1 MTTHVEQIEWH
12 RCYDDSWKGFIV
24 PEAFTHPAK
33 FARGLI
39 TRIYTHMLAE
49 GMLKRGDSV
58 VDPFGGIGTG
68 GIIAA
73 SYGLSWYGC
82 ELESKF
88 HVLAQQ
94 NFAMHMHMWMQFG
107 DQAPV
112 LVCGDSRKLRDNL
125 AGVLP
130 QAVVASP
137 PFTGGTDTQG
147 RGEKLLVD
155 ASAKH
160 RHKTRLIQ
168 GSAKEYGNTPGQ
180 LDGLPAG
187 DVNAVISSP
196 PFVDPRGAAGRNP
209 QDLACN
215 RQGYAAGITNEYGDT
230 EGQLSGM
237 AVGNVDVVVG
247 SPPYSETGVA
257 NAKGGNQIDHTRLS
271 ALIAG
276 KKDLAATA
284 QRDATK
290 QYGQAPGQLGA
301 MKSGDVEAVVSSP
314 PYEANGN
321 NEGHTYTRNFQ
332 YTGEH
337 NYTGNRCSVTRYDNP
352 TSDGQLGAQTGE
364 TFWHAARDIVSECYA
379 ILKPGGWSA
388 WVCKDF
394 VRNKARVPFCDDWCN
409 LLESQGFIVTT
420 RVHAMLVKETRE
432 ADLFGGDDHVQKTE
446 RKSFFRRLAEKK
458 GSPRIDWEEVIFA
471 RKQCDAAEH
480 GAFAQISD

>member
-88 HVLAQQ
+88 HALAQQ

-187 DVNAVISSP
+187 YSP
-196 PFVDPRGAAGRNP
+196 PPPHRPTSSRRVGRGLGRIASLHPAGLWLPNPFSQQSRQTIACGQFGFRPLRSLRRFRCMADFLPRHQRS
-209 QDLACN
+209 
-215 RQGYAAGITNEYGDT
+215 
-230 EGQLSGM
+230 QLPFLTTGL
-237 AVGNVDVVVG
+237 
-247 SPPYSETGVA
+247 PYP
-257 NAKGGNQIDHTRLS
+257 HTRS
-271 ALIAG
+271 
-276 KKDLAATA
+276 
-284 QRDATK
+284 
-290 QYGQAPGQLGA
+290 
-301 MKSGDVEAVVSSP
+301 
-314 PYEANGN
+314 
-321 NEGHTYTRNFQ
+321 
-332 YTGEH
+332 
-337 NYTGNRCSVTRYDNP
+337 
-352 TSDGQLGAQTGE
+352 
-364 TFWHAARDIVSECYA
+364 
-379 ILKPGGWSA
+379 
-388 WVCKDF
+388 
-394 VRNKARVPFCDDWCN
+394 
-409 LLESQGFIVTT
+409 
-420 RVHAMLVKETRE
+420 
-432 ADLFGGDDHVQKTE
+432 
-446 RKSFFRRLAEKK
+446 
-458 GSPRIDWEEVIFA
+458 
-471 RKQCDAAEH
+471 
-480 GAFAQISD
+480 

>member
-1 MTTHVEQIEWH
+1 MTTHVEQLDWH
-12 RCYDDSWKGFIV
+12 GCYDDSWKGFIV
-24 PEAFTHPAK
+24 PDAFAHPAK

-39 TRIYTHMLAE
+39 TRIYTHMLAQ

-73 SYGLSWYGC
+73 SNGLAWYGC
-82 ELESKF
+82 ELEAKF
-88 HVLAQQ
+88 HALGQQ
-94 NFAMHMHMWMQFG
+94 NFAMHMHTWMQF
-107 DQAPV
+107 DDPAPV
-112 LVCGDSRKLRDNL
+112 LVCGDSRRLRANL

-196 PFVDPRGAAGRNP
+196 PFLGARSGTTASSPPAAGGPCAERINTVA
-209 QDLACN
+209 DGD
-215 RQGYAAGITNEYGDT
+215 RYGDT

-237 AVGNVDVVVG
+237 AVGDVDAVVG
-247 SPPYSETGVA
+247 SPPYSERHAYADEARNESRAEKLKA
-257 NAKGGNQIDHTRLS
+257 NGQIGGTRGLHKP
-271 ALIAG
+271 AG
-276 KKDLAATA
+276 EHPDNLA
-284 QRDATK
+284 
-290 QYGQAPGQLGA
+290 QLPQ
-301 MKSGDVEAVVSSP
+301 GDVHSIVTSP
-314 PYEANGN
+314 PYE
-321 NEGHTYTRNFQ
+321 
-332 YTGEH
+332 
-337 NYTGNRCSVTRYDNP
+337 GNRFDGGKGSLKQPQGFCKGYSADGGYADN
-352 TSDGQLGAQTGE
+352 TAGQLGNEAGE
-364 TFWHAARDIVSECYA
+364 TFWHAARDIVAECYA

-394 VRNKARVPFCDDWCN
+394 VRNKARGTFCDDWCK

-432 ADLFGGDDHVQKTE
+432 PDLFGGDDHVTTTE

-458 GSPRIDWEEVIFA
+458 GSPRIDYEEVIFA
-471 RKQCDAAEH
+471 TKQEA
-480 GAFAQISD
+480 